1 MLGPLH
7 KVKTMQ
13 PIIFVIN
20 PNSTQAVTDGF
31 DKAMDPLR
39 MAGGPEIKSLTLKE
53 GPPGIESQLN
63 VESVTL
69 PLVKLV
75 RELDQAHPDRP
86 KAYVIA
92 CFSDP
97 GLHAVREATS
107 APVLGISE
115 CGVLTAMTLGQRI
128 GVIAILR
135 KSISRHGR
143 LFGAMGLSDR
153 VVAEVPL
160 GMSVVE
166 LAQAEKTRAGLKR
179 AGEALRDQHLCDVVI
194 LGCAGMA
201 QHRSWLQDELGIAVV
216 EPTQAATSMA
226 LGRVLLQW

>member
-1 MLGPLH
+1 
-7 KVKTMQ
+7 MQ

-166 LAQAEKTRAGLKR
+166 LGEAEKTRAGLKR

-201 QHRSWLQDELGIAVV
+201 QHRSWLQDELGISVV

>member
-1 MLGPLH
+1 
-7 KVKTMQ
+7 MQ

-31 DKAMDPLR
+31 DLALDPLR
-39 MAGGPEIKSLTLKE
+39 LANGPEIKSLTLKE

-63 VESVTL
+63 VESVTM

-86 KAYVIA
+86 RAYVIA

-107 APVLGISE
+107 SPVLGISE

-135 KSISRHGR
+135 KSISRHAR

-201 QHRSWLQDELGIAVV
+201 QHRSWLQDELGISVV

>member
-1 MLGPLH
+1 M
-7 KVKTMQ
+7 K

-20 PNSTQAVTDGF
+20 PNSTQAVTNGF
-31 DKAMDPLR
+31 DKALDPLR
-39 MAGGPEIKSLTLKE
+39 LANGPEIKSLTLKE

-63 VESVTL
+63 VDSVTM
-69 PLVKLV
+69 PLVALV
-75 RELDQAHPDRP
+75 QELDQANPNRS

-97 GLHAVREATS
+97 GLHAVREATPS
-107 APVLGISE
+107 PVLGISE
-115 CGVLTAMTLGQRI
+115 SAVLTAMTLGQRI

-153 VVAEVPL
+153 VVAEAPL

-166 LAQAEKTRAGLKR
+166 LAETEKTREGLKR
-179 AGEALRDQHLCDVVI
+179 AGESLRDHHLCDVIV

-201 QHRSWLQDELGIAVV
+201 EHRSWLQEQLGISVV

>member
-1 MLGPLH
+1 
-7 KVKTMQ
+7 
-13 PIIFVIN
+13 
-20 PNSTQAVTDGF
+20 
-31 DKAMDPLR
+31 
-39 MAGGPEIKSLTLKE
+39 
-53 GPPGIESQLN
+53 
-63 VESVTL
+63 
-69 PLVKLV
+69 
-75 RELDQAHPDRP
+75 
-86 KAYVIA
+86 
-92 CFSDP
+92 
-97 GLHAVREATS
+97 VREATS

>member
-1 MLGPLH
+1 MLVPIQQ
-7 KVKTMQ
+7 VDTMK

-20 PNSTQAVTDGF
+20 PNSTQAVTNGF
-31 DKAMDPLR
+31 DKALDPLR
-39 MAGGPEIKSLTLKE
+39 LANGPEIKSLTLKE

-63 VESVTL
+63 VDSVTM
-69 PLVKLV
+69 PLVALV
-75 RELDQAHPDRP
+75 QELDQANPNRS

-97 GLHAVREATS
+97 GLHAVREATPS
-107 APVLGISE
+107 PVLGISE
-115 CGVLTAMTLGQRI
+115 SAVLTAMTLGQRI

-153 VVAEVPL
+153 VVAEAPL

-166 LAQAEKTRAGLKR
+166 LAETEKTREGLKR
-179 AGEALRDQHLCDVVI
+179 AGESLRDHHLCDVIV

-201 QHRSWLQDELGIAVV
+201 EHRSWLQEQLGISVV